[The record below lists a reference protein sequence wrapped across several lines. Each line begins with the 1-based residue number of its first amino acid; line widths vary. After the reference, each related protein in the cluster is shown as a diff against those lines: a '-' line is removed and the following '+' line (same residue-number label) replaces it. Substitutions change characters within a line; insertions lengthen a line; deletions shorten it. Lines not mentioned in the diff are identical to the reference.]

1 MGYRWTSII
10 QIRMGQ
16 LCKRMWCHYLSSR
29 CKQCNYI
36 LLISIPNLQP
46 DSLGISKKE
55 LHQLLED
62 QELNGIPML
71 VIGNKVDIKPHLN
84 EKEIIEGLNLDY
96 IYSNEWLVVL
106 TSALKS
112 ININS
117 VVDWLL
123 KRSAKHWSS
132 IYICI

>member
-1 MGYRWTSII
+1 
-10 QIRMGQ
+10 
-16 LCKRMWCHYLSSR
+16 
-29 CKQCNYI
+29 
-36 LLISIPNLQP
+36 LISIPNLQP

-123 KRSAKHWSS
+123 KRSAKH
-132 IYICI
+132 